1 MRPAAAF
8 ARALPLICLGV
19 MSSFAANRAALE
31 VGSPADLGKT
41 DLLTGEIHSGST
53 ASAAPFELAQ
63 LRIEEPGLTANV
75 QLSSSPVPTR

>member
-1 MRPAAAF
+1 VRPAAAF

-41 DLLTGEIHSGST
+41 DLLTGEIHSGS
-53 ASAAPFELAQ
+53 AAPFELAQ